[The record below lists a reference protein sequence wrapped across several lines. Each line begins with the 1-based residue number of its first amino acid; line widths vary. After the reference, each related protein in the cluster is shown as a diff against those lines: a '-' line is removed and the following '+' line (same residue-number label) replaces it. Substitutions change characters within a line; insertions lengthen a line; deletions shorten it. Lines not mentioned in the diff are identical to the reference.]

1 LRDIALRWRRA
12 RQDGTEPVVFANAMA
27 VLPRPYPGEALYC
40 RTVLERSEIPGEQ
53 IRAALHDD
61 LGLSIAALAF
71 LPWGADPHSASYRA
85 ETADGASYFVKLRSG
100 RFHTASV
107 ALPRYLHEQGV
118 PHLIAPIP
126 TRSGRLWAELPPYK
140 LIVYPYVA
148 GHDVYNTDLTDE
160 QWLAYGAT
168 LRRIHDTALPP
179 ELLSAIH
186 EEDYTPRWRDSVR
199 RALQLGPGDIVDDRV
214 AREVHALL
222 HAERGAILNLLDRAT
237 RLAQSLQ
244 SDPFPF
250 VVCHSDLHAGNF
262 HVTER
267 GDFYLVDWDE
277 PVRAPRER
285 DLMYPGAGL
294 MGKWRSSP
302 EEERLFF
309 AGYGPVAIDR
319 SALAY
324 YRAERIIADIAIY
337 GEELLLSTA
346 GGDDRAQ
353 SLRYLA
359 SNFAPGGTIELAG
372 AAGERA

>member
-1 LRDIALRWRRA
+1 
-12 RQDGTEPVVFANAMA
+12 M
-27 VLPRPYPGEALYC
+27 
-40 RTVLERSEIPGEQ
+40 LERPDVRDEQ
-53 IRAALHDD
+53 ILARLAADFGLQPAALV
-61 LGLSIAALAF
+61 F
-71 LPWGADPHSASYRA
+71 LPLGADPDSAAYRA
-85 ETADGASYFVKLRSG
+85 EAADGDSYFVKLRSG
-100 RFHTASV
+100 PFHSASV
-107 ALPRYLHEQGV
+107 ALPHYLQEQGI

-126 TRSGRLWAELPPYK
+126 TRSGRLWAELPPYN
-140 LIVYPYVA
+140 LIAYPFVA
-148 GHDVYNTDLTDE
+148 GHDVYDADLADA

-179 ELLSAIH
+179 ELLSAIR
-186 EEDYTPRWRDSVR
+186 EEDYTPRWRDSVL
-199 RALQLGPGDIVDDRV
+199 RALQLGPGEIVDDPTGR
-214 AREVHALL
+214 AAAALL
-222 HAERGAILNLLDRAT
+222 HEQRAVILGLVERAG
-237 RLAQSLQ
+237 RLAAALQ
-244 SDPFPF
+244 ADPPPL

-262 HVTER
+262 HVTDS

-294 MGKWRSSP
+294 MGNWRSSP

-319 SALAY
+319 RALAY
-324 YRAERIIADIAIY
+324 YRSERIIADIAIY

-372 AAGERA
+372 AAGEPA